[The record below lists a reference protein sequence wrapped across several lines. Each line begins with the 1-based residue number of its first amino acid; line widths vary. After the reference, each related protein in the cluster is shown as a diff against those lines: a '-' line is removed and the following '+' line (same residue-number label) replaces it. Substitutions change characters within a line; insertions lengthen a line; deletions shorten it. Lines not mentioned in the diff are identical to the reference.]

1 VLAAKRAHTGPA
13 VLATAGRLTQINPD
27 DDNLCEL
34 LSCIYSVQKANE
46 QERQMTERHMLDIIH
61 DQNPVMLTAKKSV
74 KEACELMR
82 ERRIGA
88 ILVVDDEEHLVGI
101 FTGRDAVCRVV
112 AEGRDSANTML
123 QDVMTGSP
131 VSMAPG
137 KTANE
142 ALHLM
147 QDGGYRHLPVTDGNR
162 VIGIVSKGDFRG
174 LEQARLDSE
183 TELWERIA

>member
-1 VLAAKRAHTGPA
+1 M
-13 VLATAGRLTQINPD
+13 TQ
-27 DDNLCEL
+27 
-34 LSCIYSVQKANE
+34 
-46 QERQMTERHMLDIIH
+46 RHMLDIIH
-61 DQNPVMLTAKKSV
+61 DQNPVTLTPEKSV

-82 ERRIGA
+82 KYRIGA
-88 ILVVDDEEHLVGI
+88 ILVVNNKNHLVGI

-112 AEGRDSANTML
+112 AEGRDSANTTL

-131 VSMAPG
+131 VSMGPG

-147 QDGGYRHLPVTDGNR
+147 QDGGYRHVPVTAENR

-174 LEQARLDSE
+174 LEQARLDEE
-183 TELWERIA
+183 TELWERIG